1 MPTGRISKKSVDA
14 LVCPAEKDRVFL
26 WDDSLAGFGVVAYPQ
41 GVKAYVVQYRKSG
54 RSRRSTIGNH
64 GRLTP
69 EEARSEAKKLL
80 GSVEKGEDPIAAR
93 KAERAVRYFDEIAS
107 DFMSLHVKAMRKSRT
122 YLAYAILVE
131 RHINPSIGRM
141 RINELRRSD
150 ITRMHTR
157 MASTPGA
164 ANRAVSLVSAIWNWA
179 ASRDEVAF
187 GANPAKGV
195 VRNPETAKER
205 FLSSEEF
212 RRLGEALAK
221 AETEGLPFE
230 IDEHGPNAKH
240 APKPENRRRLID
252 PYAAAAIRLLILTGA
267 RLREILHARW
277 ENVDFERGI
286 LSLPDSKTGRKP
298 VYLGSAALLILANL
312 PRVSGSPY
320 VIAGA
325 TPDKPRSELKNP
337 WRAITKAAALEGL
350 RIHDLRHSFASVGA
364 GASLGLP
371 IIGKLLGH
379 TQPSTTARYAHLD
392 SDPMRRAV
400 DTIGDT
406 ISTAMNSRPPQK
418 NMPNLPKIDR
428 SRPLARTGEHPVL
441 KSFQPVACSGYRRE
455 ETPRCRIASETDFL
469 DKSDMGI

>member
-1 MPTGRISKKSVDA
+1 MKGRISNKSVKD
-14 LVCPAEKDRVFL
+14 LVCPVGKDRVFL
-26 WDDSLAGFGVVAYPQ
+26 WDEALAGFGVAAYPQ
-41 GVKAYVVQYRKSG
+41 GVKAYVVQYRKAG

-64 GRLTP
+64 GRLSP
-69 EEARSEAKKLL
+69 DEARSEAKKLL

-93 KAERAVRYFDEIAS
+93 KAERGVRSFAEIAS
-107 DFMSLHVKAMRKSRT
+107 DFLSLHVKAKRKPRT
-122 YLAYAILVE
+122 HEGYAILVE

-141 RINELRRSD
+141 LISDLRRSD
-150 ITRMHTR
+150 ITKMHNR

-179 ASRDEVAF
+179 AARDEVAF
-187 GANPAKGV
+187 NANPAKGV

-205 FLSSEEF
+205 FLSSDEF
-212 RRLGEALAK
+212 GRLGEALAR
-221 AETEGLPFE
+221 AETVGLPFE
-230 IDEHGPNAKH
+230 VNEQGPNAKH

-286 LSLPDSKTGRKP
+286 LFLADSKTGRKP
-298 VYLGSAALLILANL
+298 IYLGSATLLILTNL

-320 VIAGA
+320 LIAGA
-325 TPDKPRSELKNP
+325 TPDKPRSDLKNP
-337 WRAITKAAALEGL
+337 WRAITKAAGLEGL

-364 GASLGLP
+364 AASLGLP

-392 SDPMRRAV
+392 ADPMRRAV
-400 DTIGDT
+400 DTIADT
-406 ISTAMNSRPPQK
+406 ISTAMNSRVPPNK
-418 NMPNLPKIDR
+418 PAESAED
-428 SRPLARTGEHPVL
+428 
-441 KSFQPVACSGYRRE
+441 
-455 ETPRCRIASETDFL
+455 
-469 DKSDMGI
+469 